1 MKPIKESGII
11 HFFAILHVAV
21 ALLCRSYGITDEIWL
36 TLLSIMMTI
45 LLSLYMYANV
55 ELIVATVIVI
65 NFTGYTLGVYGA
77 ELLAYA
83 FGPGPVSHAAST
95 FLTTEI
101 IGWGIFGFLKL
112 LKKGLKLKMLQ
123 ITPPHTEFSYRH
135 ILYLTGSLL
144 IIILFRILLAHLF
157 RSDSPDEWN
166 LLQILD
172 ILFENLWLLIL
183 MLCIVI
189 VLIRQLRIR
198 GKNLHIGIKTTLIVL
213 AALFMSSA
221 TAMIAGTELYH
232 NHINRIGDVFTVR
245 RFFQLFV
252 VSAAIFL
259 IFYSVVYMIDCII
272 AIHAEIYEEKKK
284 ATHAGFRYESLKQQ
298 VNPHFLFNSL
308 NILDCLVNEGETE
321 RASSFIHKL
330 AGIYRYMLGNSSPTV
345 SLNDEMKFVNL
356 YIDLMKERFTEG
368 FEVISNIPDEA
379 MNLHV
384 IPCSIQ
390 MLIENAFKHNKV
402 GKRGKDGK
410 DIRLEIRIS
419 ASDVCL
425 TVSNNLLPKLSEENS
440 TKVGLDY
447 LNRQYVNLLNKEIN
461 ISAKNGKFTVI
472 LPLIKINN
480 VKNDTKGYEC
490 VDC

>member
-1 MKPIKESGII
+1 M
-11 HFFAILHVAV
+11 HVVV

-36 TLLSIMMTI
+36 TLLSIMMTV
-45 LLSLYMYANV
+45 LLSLYMHANA

-77 ELLAYA
+77 ELMAHIFGL
-83 FGPGPVSHAAST
+83 GPGSHAAST
-95 FLTTEI
+95 FFTTEI

-112 LKKGLKLKMLQ
+112 LKKGLKVKMLQ
-123 ITPPHTEFSYRH
+123 FTSPHTEISYRH
-135 ILYLTGSLL
+135 VLYLTGSLL
-144 IIILFRILLAHLF
+144 IIILFRILMVHLF
-157 RSDSPDEWN
+157 RVSGPDERN
-166 LLQILD
+166 LPEILD
-172 ILFENLWLLIL
+172 ILSENLWLFIL

-198 GKNLHIGIKTTLIVL
+198 GKNLHFGIKTALIVL

-221 TAMIAGTELYH
+221 TTMITGIGLYH
-232 NHINRIGDVFTVR
+232 SHINRAGSGFTAR
-245 RFFQLFV
+245 EFFQLFV
-252 VSAAIFL
+252 VSFAVFL
-259 IFYSVVYMIDCII
+259 IFYSVVFMIDCVI
-272 AIHAEIYEEKKK
+272 AIRAEIYEEKKK
-284 ATHAGFRYESLKQQ
+284 STHARFRYESLKQQ

-308 NILDCLVNEGETE
+308 NILDCLVNERKTE

-330 AGIYRYMLGNSSPTV
+330 SGIYRYMLGNDSPTV

-368 FEVISNIPDEA
+368 FEVISNIPDDA
-379 MNLHV
+379 MRLHV
-384 IPCSIQ
+384 IPCSVQ

-402 GKRGKDGK
+402 GERGKDGK

-419 ASDVCL
+419 AADGCL

-447 LNRQYVNLLNKEIN
+447 LNKQYVNLLNKEII
-461 ISAKNGKFTVI
+461 ISVKNGKFIVV
-472 LPLIKINN
+472 LPLIRIKN
-480 VKNDTKGYEC
+480 VYNDTKYYGC
-490 VDC
+490 IDC